1 MFKTESL
8 LRLYCFVLCFCVNS
22 YYACVHIFR
31 IFVSFED
38 FIWWI
43 IYFSCIYIYRV
54 VNIAVS
60 VSLAILSAILFL
72 YRHQYRQY
80 FWKPVSVTVS
90 AILLTQF
97 FADTRYRYF
106 WTGELGG
113 NCPVTIIDIMLCKN
127 CQRGAATK
135 KYWTCTVCGNLLI
148 NRGHVIQVHITTV
161 KKFTL
166 SLLGCIIK
174 CLLCSVH

>member
-1 MFKTESL
+1 VQPAGNWNTKQGGSL
-8 LRLYCFVLCFCVNS
+8 S
-22 YYACVHIFR
+22 GGKFR
-31 IFVSFED
+31 GGGVRE
-38 FIWWI
+38 
-43 IYFSCIYIYRV
+43 
-54 VNIAVS
+54 
-60 VSLAILSAILFL
+60 
-72 YRHQYRQY
+72 
-80 FWKPVSVTVS
+80 
-90 AILLTQF
+90 
-97 FADTRYRYF
+97 
-106 WTGELGG
+106 GG